1 MQERQLEQAREM
13 QAKEMRASQ
22 AEFGTITSTVLAQQ
36 WRARLPRASNWT
48 QRHSCAR
55 RSTAGC

>member
-1 MQERQLEQAREM
+1 MQERQLEQAKEM
-13 QAKEMRASQ
+13 QASQ
-22 AEFGTITSTVLAQQ
+22 AEFGTITSKVLAQQ
-36 WRARLPRASNWT
+36 WRGRLPRASNWT